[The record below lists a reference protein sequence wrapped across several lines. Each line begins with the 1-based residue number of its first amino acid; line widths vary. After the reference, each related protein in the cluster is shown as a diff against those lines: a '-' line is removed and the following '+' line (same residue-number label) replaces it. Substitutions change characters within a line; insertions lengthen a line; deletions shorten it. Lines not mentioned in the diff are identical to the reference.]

1 MRERFYE
8 RYAWVVFLGIGVLV
22 LAGGIP
28 HMLGMNTDP
37 ALVTS
42 IAGQTIEEI
51 QTTSPLL
58 FDLYEFYF
66 RGGGLSDIGVAF
78 FLIVIA
84 LCAYRKGER
93 WSWFALWFVPVF
105 FLLWLVIS
113 LPLPAEARA
122 SLQPPLIVFLV
133 LSLLGLLVPIRK
145 FFPKR

>member
-1 MRERFYE
+1 MKERLYE
-8 RYAWVVFLGIGVLV
+8 KYAWVIFLGIGVLV

-28 HMLGMNTDP
+28 HMFGMNTDP

-58 FDLYEFYF
+58 FDLYDFYF

-78 FLIVIA
+78 FLIAIS

-105 FLLWLVIS
+105 FSLWLIVG
-113 LPLPAEARA
+113 LTLPAEAWA
-122 SLQPPLIVFLV
+122 ALQPPLIVFII
-133 LSLLGLLVPIRK
+133 LSIAGLLLPFRR
-145 FFPKR
+145 FFPKK